1 MAASVSNIVYR
12 NIKGSPLTHAE
23 VDENFNLLADAYLRL
38 EELMNTRDDR
48 LHYGSTAPGNL
59 NMLWVRLDEDGYT
72 RAYHW
77 DSSLALWLSKHPVPP
92 HDQRRMLWPGR
103 DPKLIAEIDGS
114 KDEPASDYAGPF
126 WKIDTDYEGRVPV
139 GHGKPKD
146 SAGTEIDGATTW
158 QSGVDSV
165 HEVKT
170 KAAWHRHGYGVKAKS
185 SGVMGL
191 YTVTQKLPTQLSAP
205 PPPPGVPGPL
215 AAVDTSPDADKLS
228 ITWNS
233 KTPAALADTPGG
245 VFQILSGLSY
255 GNAPG
260 GISGNLTTTE
270 PLDEL
275 DMDKDKGS
283 VGTVEQ
289 PGMGNYVLKRTD
301 RIYYA
306 QNP

>member
-126 WKIDTDYEGRVPV
+126 WEIDENYQGRVPV

-170 KAAWHRHGYGVKAKS
+170 KAAWHRHGYGVK
-185 SGVMGL
+185 GVGDHVMGL
-191 YTVTQKLPTQLSAP
+191 YTVVKQEPSQTKAP
-205 PPPPGVPGPL
+205 PGPPGVPGPL
-215 AAVDTSPDADKLS
+215 EAQGPTPEESQGILWD
-228 ITWNS
+228 S
-233 KTPAALADTPGG
+233 KTPAAIADTPGG
-245 VFQILSGLSY
+245 VFQILGDISF

-260 GISGNLTTTE
+260 KISGNLTTTE
-270 PLDEL
+270 PLDEF